1 MKAHRGRVELVSH
14 PGKGSEFSLVLP
26 VVKPTLK
33 H

>member
-26 VVKPTLK
+26 VVK